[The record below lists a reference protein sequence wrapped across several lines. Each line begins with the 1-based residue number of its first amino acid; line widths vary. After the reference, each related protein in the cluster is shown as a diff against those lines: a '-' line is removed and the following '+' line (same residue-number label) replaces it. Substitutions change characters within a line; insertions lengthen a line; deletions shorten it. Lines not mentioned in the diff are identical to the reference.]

1 MSKLLVVNKDNE
13 FCDSISRFYNS
24 GEHEIKTVTDYDTAI
39 NLLKKLIFDIVIYDS
54 SLSNGKTSASVK
66 EIKTLNANTSVIV
79 TTPRKKTDE
88 AIEAMDDGAF
98 DFIEEPVRMSELEL
112 KVSKAISVRRLK
124 KEMDSLRGER
134 DIIYNAHNFI
144 GESPKIKRI
153 FNIVAKVAKST
164 STILLTGE
172 TGTGKELIAGA
183 IHYNS
188 ERAELAFVRVN
199 CAALPEQLLESEL
212 FGHEKGAFTGAEKQ
226 RIGRFEQADGGSILL
241 DEIGDMSLT
250 TQAKVLRVLEEMEF
264 ERVGSSKT
272 IGVDVRIIAATNKD
286 LLKEIEGNRFR
297 DDLYYR
303 LNVITID
310 VPPLRE
316 RKGDIILLAYFFLK
330 KFCRDLKKPLLEL
343 HPRAI
348 KMLTEYP
355 WPGNIRE
362 LQNSIERAVLL
373 CEGQTIRPE
382 DLGLPF
388 QMERM
393 EDEHSYIRLPP
404 GGIRLEEVERE
415 LIMQAL
421 TMSDWVQKDA
431 AELLGISSR
440 VLNYKIQR
448 FKITHPTWKRNK

>member
-1 MSKLLVVNKDNE
+1 MSKLLVVNKDND
-13 FCDSISRFYNS
+13 FCESISRLYS
-24 GEHEIKTVTDYDTAI
+24 TSEHEIKTVNDFETALS
-39 NLLKKLIFDIVIYDS
+39 LLKKLIFDIVIYDS
-54 SLSNGKTSASVK
+54 TLSNGRIASSVK
-66 EIKTLNANTSVIV
+66 EIIALNTNTSVII
-79 TTPRKKTDE
+79 TTPQAKTDE
-88 AIEAMDDGAF
+88 AIQAMDKGAF
-98 DFIEEPVRMSELEL
+98 DFIEEPVHMPELEM
-112 KVSKAISVRRLK
+112 KVNKAINVRRLE

-153 FNIVAKVAKST
+153 FNIVSKVAKST
-164 STILLTGE
+164 SIILLTGE

-188 ERAELAFVRVN
+188 ERAQHAFVRVN

-226 RIGRFEQADGGSILL
+226 RVGRFEQADGGSIFL

-250 TQAKVLRVLEEMEF
+250 TQAKVLRVLQEREF

-272 IGVDVRIIAATNKD
+272 ISVNVRIIAATNKD
-286 LLKEIEGNRFR
+286 LIKEIENERFR

-303 LNVITID
+303 LNVVTIH

-316 RKGDIILLAYFFLK
+316 RRGDIILLAFFFLK

-362 LQNSIERAVLL
+362 LQNCIERAVLL
-373 CEGQTIRPE
+373 CEGQTIRAD
-382 DLGLPF
+382 DLGLSF
-388 QMERM
+388 QMERL
-393 EDEHSYIRLPP
+393 ENEHSYIRLPP

-421 TMSDWVQKDA
+421 NMSDWVQKDA

>member
-1 MSKLLVVNKDNE
+1 MSKLLIVNKDND
-13 FCDSISRFYNS
+13 FCDSVSRFYNTS
-24 GEHEIKTVTDYDTAI
+24 EHEIKTVNNYETAI

-54 SLSNGKTSASVK
+54 TLSNGRTSSSVK
-66 EIKTLNANTSVIV
+66 EIKTLNVNTSVII
-79 TTPRKKTDE
+79 TTPHSKTNE
-88 AIEAMDDGAF
+88 AIQAMDDGAF
-98 DFIEEPVRMSELEL
+98 DFIEEPVRMPELEM
-112 KVSKAISVRRLK
+112 KVSKAISVRRLE

-134 DIIYNAHNFI
+134 DIIYNSHNFI

-153 FNIVAKVAKST
+153 FNIVGKVAKST

-188 ERAELAFVRVN
+188 DRAEHAFVRVN

-226 RIGRFEQADGGSILL
+226 RIGRFEQADAGSIFL

-250 TQAKVLRVLEEMEF
+250 TQAKVLRVLQEREF

-272 IGVDVRIIAATNKD
+272 ISVDVRVIAATNKD
-286 LLKEIEGNRFR
+286 LIKEIENERFR

-303 LNVITID
+303 LNVVTIN
-310 VPPLRE
+310 VPLLRE
-316 RKGDIILLAYFFLK
+316 RKGDIILLAFFFLK
-330 KFCRDLKKPLLEL
+330 KFCRDLKNPLLEL

-362 LQNSIERAVLL
+362 LQNCIERAVLL
-373 CEGQTIRPE
+373 CEGQTIRP
-382 DLGLPF
+382 DDSGLHF

>member
-1 MSKLLVVNKDNE
+1 MSKLLIVNKDSD
-13 FCDSISRFYNS
+13 FCESVTRFYNT
-24 GEHEIKTVTDYDTAI
+24 GEHEIKTANDYETAI

-54 SLSNGKTSASVK
+54 SLSNGRTSSSVK
-66 EIKTLNANTSVIV
+66 EIKTLNTNTSVII
-79 TTPRKKTDE
+79 TTPNAKTDE
-88 AIEAMDDGAF
+88 AIQAMEDGAF
-98 DFIEEPVRMSELEL
+98 DFIEEPVRMPELEM
-112 KVSKAISVRRLK
+112 KVSKAISVRRLE

-153 FNIVAKVAKST
+153 FNIVGKVAKST

-188 ERAELAFVRVN
+188 ERADNAFVRVN

-226 RIGRFEQADGGSILL
+226 RVGRFEQADGGSIFL
-241 DEIGDMSLT
+241 DEVGDMSLT
-250 TQAKVLRVLEEMEF
+250 TQAKVLRVLQEREF

-272 IGVDVRIIAATNKD
+272 ISVDVRVIAATNKD
-286 LLKEIEGNRFR
+286 LIKEIEKERFR

-303 LNVITID
+303 LNVVTIY

-316 RKGDIILLAYFFLK
+316 RRGDIILLAFFFLK

-362 LQNSIERAVLL
+362 LQNCIERAVLL
-373 CEGQTIRPE
+373 CEGQTIRPD
-382 DLGLPF
+382 DLGLNF
-388 QMERM
+388 KMERM
-393 EDEHSYIRLPP
+393 ENEHSYIRLPP

-421 TMSDWVQKDA
+421 TMCDWVQKDA
-431 AELLGISSR
+431 AEMLGISSR